1 MLPLKPEP
9 LVATAIAL
17 ASWEYQRNTGVEH
30 DRASADA
37 KRPDASLRF
46 VHFAGFWS
54 HYDPESRLSSWPLRR
69 SIGITDLAG
78 YVEQHHRLESR
89 PDTGDVF
96 LLANYDASRHVR
108 AGIIASVEEVRTML
122 NDTPE
127 FVCTTIEGEL
137 SALDATRVR
146 PGSAYPRGPR
156 DARPTLTPAAIMTC
170 ATKAAAPLDARPRL
184 VIEDLCAPSNP
195 RASWRPAL
203 ERATPLHRRRR
214 SSR

>member
-17 ASWEYQRNTGVEH
+17 ASWEYQRNTDVEH

-37 KRPDASLRF
+37 KRRDASLRF

-54 HYDPESRLSSWPLRR
+54 HYDPESRLSSWPLSR

-89 PDTGDVF
+89 PAKGDVF
-96 LLANYDASRHVR
+96 LLANYDGTRHVR
-108 AGIIASVEEVRTML
+108 AGIIAAVEEERTML
-122 NDTPE
+122 NDTLE

-137 SALDATRVR
+137 
-146 PGSAYPRGPR
+146 
-156 DARPTLTPAAIMTC
+156 
-170 ATKAAAPLDARPRL
+170 APLDAGMAALHVPAARL
-184 VIEDLCAPSNP
+184 VRRRLSPAFGDCFIRWCDLPPQAWP
-195 RASWRPAL
+195 AAL
-203 ERATPLHRRRR
+203 EYRMPGNLVILERRSRRRAA
-214 SSR
+214 